1 MSKSILRYVLPLGGA
16 ALLSLSA
23 ALPAQASQ
31 GDAYYRCHVVGE
43 TKACDG
49 LAAPA
54 MNSTTTQL
62 VPGSYGQ
69 YLVFLGESNDKAI
82 ADARARGEQPKEV
95 ITQEAPRHYSSAEA
109 YERFLGNI

>member
-23 ALPAQASQ
+23 AIPAQASQ

-43 TKACDG
+43 TQACEN
-49 LAAPA
+49 LPAPV
-54 MNSTTTQL
+54 MNGTTQL

-69 YLVFLGESNDKAI
+69 YLVFLGESRDKAI

-95 ITQEAPRHYSSAEA
+95 IAQQAPRHYSSAEA

>member
-1 MSKSILRYVLPLGGA
+1 MSKSFLRYVLPLGGA

-23 ALPAQASQ
+23 AMPAQASQ
-31 GDAYYRCHVVGE
+31 GDAFYRCHVVGE
-43 TKACDG
+43 TQACEG
-49 LAAPA
+49 LPTPVT
-54 MNSTTTQL
+54 NGTTQL

-69 YLVFLGESNDKAI
+69 YLVFLGESNEKAI

-95 ITQEAPRHYSSAEA
+95 VTQEAPRHYTSAEA

>member
-23 ALPAQASQ
+23 AIPAQASQ
-31 GDAYYRCHVVGE
+31 DDAYYRCHVVGE
-43 TKACDG
+43 SQACAG
-49 LAAPA
+49 LPAPA
-54 MNSTTTQL
+54 MNSTTTRL

-69 YLVFLGESNDKAI
+69 YLVFLGESNDQAI

-95 ITQEAPRHYSSAEA
+95 ITQAAPRHYTSAEA
-109 YERFLGNI
+109 YERYLGNL